1 MGLYTHSLT
10 AAQLKLSTPDL
21 KPALQSRPFRDR
33 MPSTTVKKE
42 MSITEEIL
50 LKVNELNA
58 HEPSL
63 TGEWPMK
70 SNSSNPAAN
79 FTGRQSPTRL
89 EKLDP
94 SSTAAKTLSPTTVPT
109 EPTPTP
115 DFKHLLETAAANHPA
130 SNSTKISPLFLRF
143 IIFRKLLL
151 LSDGRDKIFKVIQY
165 ASKILLWSQFLSNL
179 GKNYPSFETQTRK
192 SLSSL
197 IPHLSI
203 LRKLVRTGNAMAPI
217 ETLCRGGNASNWFTF
232 LNTINS
238 LFTSLADDGVTLS
251 KVGITQPNPFFI
263 TWADRLWLVGI
274 GFDWLNACDK
284 IKTAKRSV
292 TLLTEKKRILGL
304 QSNHVSGAVSGR
316 LLKTT
321 EYLDEDGVHISAD
334 TSPHSAQVL
343 INNANTKIKQANQ
356 DIWLSQITLAKLVA
370 DFIFCSFD
378 VFGVVKTVEK
388 RGGINLSRGAVVT
401 ASQLQKFQDVAA
413 LVAGILGTWKLYS
426 SNIGK

>member
-1 MGLYTHSLT
+1 
-10 AAQLKLSTPDL
+10 
-21 KPALQSRPFRDR
+21 
-33 MPSTTVKKE
+33 MPSTTLKKE

-58 HEPSL
+58 QEPSL

-70 SNSSNPAAN
+70 SNSSNHAASVAD
-79 FTGRQSPTRL
+79 RKQSPTRL

-94 SSTAAKTLSPTTVPT
+94 SSAKTLSPTTVPT
-109 EPTPTP
+109 EPAPTP
-115 DFKHLLETAAANHPA
+115 NFKHLLETATANQSTPP
-130 SNSTKISPLFLRF
+130 NKSTKISPLFLRF
-143 IIFRKLLL
+143 SIFRKLLL

-165 ASKILLWSQFLSNL
+165 ASKILLWSQFLAQL
-179 GKNYPSFETQTRK
+179 GKHYPSFETQTRQ

-203 LRKLVRTGNAMAPI
+203 LRKLVRAGNAMAPI
-217 ETLCRGGNASNWFTF
+217 ETLCRGTATTNWFTF

-238 LFTSLADDGVTLS
+238 VFTSLADDGVTLA

-263 TWADRLWLVGI
+263 TWADRLWLSGI
-274 GFDWLNACDK
+274 GFDYLTACEK

-292 TLLTEKKRILGL
+292 TLLTEKKRILEL
-304 QSNHVSGAVSGR
+304 QSNHSSTAVSGR
-316 LLKTT
+316 LLKTS

-334 TSPHSAQVL
+334 TSPHTAQVL
-343 INNANTKIKQANQ
+343 INNASAKIKQANQ
-356 DIWLSQITLAKLVA
+356 EIWLSQITLAKLVA

-378 VFGVVKTVEK
+378 VFGVVKKVEK
-388 RGGINLSRGAVVT
+388 RGGIHLSRGASVS

-413 LVAGILGTWKLYS
+413 LVAGVLGTWKLYS
-426 SNIGK
+426 SNMGK

>member
-1 MGLYTHSLT
+1 
-10 AAQLKLSTPDL
+10 
-21 KPALQSRPFRDR
+21 

-58 HEPSL
+58 QEPSL

-70 SNSSNPAAN
+70 SNSSNHAASV
-79 FTGRQSPTRL
+79 TDRKQSPTRL

-94 SSTAAKTLSPTTVPT
+94 SSTGAKTLSPTTVPT

-115 DFKHLLETAAANHPA
+115 NFKHLLETATANHPTPN
-130 SNSTKISPLFLRF
+130 NSTKISPLFLRF

-165 ASKILLWSQFLSNL
+165 ASKILLWSQFLSTL
-179 GKNYPSFETQTRK
+179 GKTYPSFETQTRQ

-203 LRKLVRTGNAMAPI
+203 LRKLVRTGNALAPI
-217 ETLCRGGNASNWFTF
+217 ETLCRGTATTNWFTF

-238 LFTSLADDGVTLS
+238 LFTSLADDGVTLA
-251 KVGITQPNPFFI
+251 KIGITKPNPFFI
-263 TWADRLWLVGI
+263 TWADRLWLAGI
-274 GFDWLNACDK
+274 GFDWLNASEK

-304 QSNHVSGAVSGR
+304 QSNHSSTAVNGR

-334 TSPHSAQVL
+334 TSPHTAQVL

-356 DIWLSQITLAKLVA
+356 EIWLSQITLAKLVA

-378 VFGVVKTVEK
+378 VFGVVKKVEK
-388 RGGINLSRGAVVT
+388 GGGINLSRGASVS

-413 LVAGILGTWKLYS
+413 LVAGVLGTWKLYS

>member
-1 MGLYTHSLT
+1 
-10 AAQLKLSTPDL
+10 
-21 KPALQSRPFRDR
+21 
-33 MPSTTVKKE
+33 MPSTTLKKE

-58 HEPSL
+58 QEPSL

-70 SNSSNPAAN
+70 SNSSNHAAGV
-79 FTGRQSPTRL
+79 TDRPTRL

-94 SSTAAKTLSPTTVPT
+94 SSAKTLSPTTVPT

-115 DFKHLLETAAANHPA
+115 NFKHLLENATANQPTPPN
-130 SNSTKISPLFLRF
+130 NSTKVSPLFLRF

-165 ASKILLWSQFLSNL
+165 ASKILLWSQFLAQL
-179 GKNYPSFETQTRK
+179 GKTYPSIETQTRQ

-203 LRKLVRTGNAMAPI
+203 LRKLVRTGNAMSPI
-217 ETLCRGGNASNWFTF
+217 ETLCRGGTAATNWFTF

-251 KVGITQPNPFFI
+251 KVGITQPNP
-263 TWADRLWLVGI
+263 LWLAGI
-274 GFDWLNACDK
+274 GFDWLNACEK
-284 IKTAKRSV
+284 IKTAKRSI

-304 QSNHVSGAVSGR
+304 QSNHSSTAVSGR
-316 LLKTT
+316 LLKTS

-334 TSPHSAQVL
+334 TSPHTAQVL
-343 INNANTKIKQANQ
+343 INNANMKIKQANQ
-356 DIWLSQITLAKLVA
+356 EIWLSQITLAKLVA

-378 VFGVVKTVEK
+378 VFGVVKKVEK
-388 RGGINLSRGAVVT
+388 RGGIHLSRGAVVT
-401 ASQLQKFQDVAA
+401 GSQLQKFQDVTA

>member
-58 HEPSL
+58 QEPSL

-70 SNSSNPAAN
+70 SNASNHAASSV
-79 FTGRQSPTRL
+79 TQSPTRI

-115 DFKHLLETAAANHPA
+115 DFKQLLETAAANHPT

-165 ASKILLWSQFLSNL
+165 ASKILLWSQFLSTL
-179 GKNYPSFETQTRK
+179 GKNHPSFETQTRK

-274 GFDWLNACDK
+274 G
-284 IKTAKRSV
+284 
-292 TLLTEKKRILGL
+292 
-304 QSNHVSGAVSGR
+304 AVSGR

-334 TSPHSAQVL
+334 TSPHTAQVL

-356 DIWLSQITLAKLVA
+356 EIWLSQITLAKLVA

-378 VFGVVKTVEK
+378 VFGVVKKVEK

>member
-10 AAQLKLSTPDL
+10 AAQLKLSTSDL
-21 KPALQSRPFRDR
+21 KPALQSRPLRDR

-70 SNSSNPAAN
+70 SNSSNHVASV
-79 FTGRQSPTRL
+79 SPMHSPS
-89 EKLDP
+89 KLAKLGP
-94 SSTAAKTLSPTTVPT
+94 STQPLAPTTIPTDT
-109 EPTPTP
+109 EPKP
-115 DFKHLLETAAANHPA
+115 DFKHLLHNSEPPK
-130 SNSTKISPLFLRF
+130 SNTISPLFLRF

-165 ASKILLWSQFLSNL
+165 ASKILLWSQFLKSV
-179 GKNYPSFETQTRK
+179 GSKHPAFEAQTRK
-192 SLSSL
+192 SLTSL

-203 LRKLVRTGNAMAPI
+203 VRKLVRAGNAVSPI
-217 ETLCRGGNASNWFTF
+217 ETLCRGFTTNWFTY
-232 LNTINS
+232 LNTLNS
-238 LFTSLADDGVTLS
+238 LFTSLADDGVTLA
-251 KVGITQPNPFFI
+251 KVGITQPNPFCI

-274 GFDWLNACDK
+274 GFDWVSACDK
-284 IKTAKRSV
+284 IKTSQRSI
-292 TLLTEKKRILGL
+292 TLLTEKKRILVL
-304 QSNHVSGAVSGR
+304 QSTHSSSSISGR

-334 TSPHSAQVL
+334 TSQHTAQIL
-343 INNANTKIKQANQ
+343 INNANTKIKHANHE
-356 DIWLSQITLAKLVA
+356 IWLAQITLAKLVA

-378 VFGVVKTVEK
+378 VFGVVKKVEK
-388 RGGINLSRGAVVT
+388 RGGIHLSRGASVT

-413 LVAGILGTWKLYS
+413 LVGGVLGTWKLYS

>member
-33 MPSTTVKKE
+33 MPSTTLKKE
-42 MSITEEIL
+42 MSITEEIM

-63 TGEWPMK
+63 TGEWPKK
-70 SNSSNPAAN
+70 SNSSNHAAN
-79 FTGRQSPTRL
+79 VTDRQSPTRL

-115 DFKHLLETAAANHPA
+115 DFKQLLETAAANHPPK
-130 SNSTKISPLFLRF
+130 NSAKISPLFLRF

-151 LSDGRDKIFKVIQY
+151 LSDGRDKIFKVVQY
-165 ASKILLWSQFLSNL
+165 ASKILLWSQFLSTL

-217 ETLCRGGNASNWFTF
+217 ETLCRGTATNWFAF

-292 TLLTEKKRILGL
+292 TLLTEKKRILAL

-334 TSPHSAQVL
+334 TSPHTAQVL
-343 INNANTKIKQANQ
+343 INNANTKIKQARTSCF
-356 DIWLSQITLAKLVA
+356 WSSCFSTGFEMVKFWRLRVLQIKNTI
-370 DFIFCSFD
+370 IF
-378 VFGVVKTVEK
+378 T
-388 RGGINLSRGAVVT
+388 
-401 ASQLQKFQDVAA
+401 
-413 LVAGILGTWKLYS
+413 
-426 SNIGK
+426 